1 MVCAWWL
8 VVGIVDHGDHVVIT
22 KSRMNNAGGVI
33 MLGRSDG
40 VLYVLSRHFF
50 SLPPFVSIPRTIL
63 DVSPDVAFRN
73 PGGVRFG
80 SAEIYEV
87 LEVEFGASPA
97 TIAAAPPSTATTNG
111 PATTAVTS
119 TTGSSTPHLPLAKK
133 HTISDCLVVG
143 QAIKD
148 SNGATVDER
157 VVLFVKMPEGEVVS
171 EEFVKAVNGEIRR
184 KRTARHVPAEVSH
197 TYKRQ
202 HSMQWDREMVFW

>member
-1 MVCAWWL
+1 MASCAFL
-8 VVGIVDHGDHVVIT
+8 P
-22 KSRMNNAGGVI
+22 S
-33 MLGRSDG
+33 LP
-40 VLYVLSRHFF
+40 
-50 SLPPFVSIPRTIL
+50 LPPFSSISPTLI

-97 TIAAAPPSTATTNG
+97 TLAAVSPSIGTTNG
-111 PATTAVTS
+111 SATAAVTS
-119 TTGSSTPHLPLAKK
+119 TNSTSHLPPSKK

-148 SNGATVDER
+148 SSGSTVDER

-184 KRTARHVPAEVSH
+184 KRTARHVPAEVSL
-197 TYKRQ
+197 TYKCLDK
-202 HSMQWDREMVFW
+202 MQLDREGVFLR